1 MEAWLCLLHLHAVAG
16 HWGMEASRD
25 ALRCVGLHCF
35 AAFQAPYAESQEL
48 RFVLDNSPVVD
59 ARRQQLIASL
69 RQRFRL
75 AQDRDD
81 SRAKQELFRE
91 AIYLGIQPHLFT
103 DGL

>member
-1 MEAWLCLLHLHAVAG
+1 M
-16 HWGMEASRD
+16 
-25 ALRCVGLHCF
+25 
-35 AAFQAPYAESQEL
+35 
-48 RFVLDNSPVVD
+48 DNSPVVD

>member
-1 MEAWLCLLHLHAVAG
+1 METSRTALGWVVLNCL
-16 HWGMEASRD
+16 
-25 ALRCVGLHCF
+25 
-35 AAFQAPYAESQEL
+35 AAFQAPYAEFEEL
-48 RFVLDNSPVVD
+48 RFVLDNGPVLD

-75 AQDRDD
+75 AQERDD
-81 SRAKQELFRE
+81 SRAKQGLFRE

>member
-1 MEAWLCLLHLHAVAG
+1 METSRTALGWVAPNCL
-16 HWGMEASRD
+16 
-25 ALRCVGLHCF
+25 

-48 RFVLDNSPVVD
+48 RFVLDNGPVLD

-75 AQDRDD
+75 AQERDD
-81 SRAKQELFRE
+81 SRAKQGLFRE